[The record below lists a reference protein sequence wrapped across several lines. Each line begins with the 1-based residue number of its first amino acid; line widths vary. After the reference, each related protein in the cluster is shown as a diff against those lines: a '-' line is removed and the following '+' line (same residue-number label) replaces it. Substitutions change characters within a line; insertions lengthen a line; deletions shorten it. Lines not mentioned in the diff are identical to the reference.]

1 MLETPLS
8 KKEKATTKNTKITK
22 EKILISKSKHTV
34 NVENQPHIKLV
45 GRLKDKHNKTIY
57 IHNKYLREKQNK
69 KI

>member
-45 GRLKDKHNKTIY
+45 GRLKDKHNKMGVPE
-57 IHNKYLREKQNK
+57 KGGQKCYLK
-69 KI
+69 K